1 MKSGRHAKILEIINA
16 NAIETQDELLDCL
29 SAEGYKVTQATVS
42 RDIKDLRLVKTL
54 GSDGKYRY
62 TAAQNNSVDIRSTF
76 SQLFSSSVLAIDRA
90 QNIVVI
96 KTLSGMANAVCA
108 ALDTIGSTNIVGT
121 LAGDDTIFIACRT
134 NDSAQEFAD
143 FLKQQKNVK

>member
-1 MKSGRHAKILEIINA
+1 MKSGRHAKILEIISEYPV
-16 NAIETQDELLDCL
+16 ETQDEIINRLKD
-29 SAEGYKVTQATVS
+29 AGYKATQATIS

-62 TAAQNNSVDIRSTF
+62 TSAANHNADLRSSF
-76 SQLFSSSVLAIDRA
+76 MQLFSGSVTSVDSA

-108 ALDTIGSTNIVGT
+108 AMDSTDNSAIVGT
-121 LAGDDTIFIACRT
+121 IAGDDTIFVACRT
-134 NDSAQEFAD
+134 TESAEELTNT
-143 FLKQQKNVK
+143 LKQHTIVQ

>member
-1 MKSGRHAKILEIINA
+1 M
-16 NAIETQDELLDCL
+16 
-29 SAEGYKVTQATVS
+29 
-42 RDIKDLRLVKTL
+42 
-54 GSDGKYRY
+54 
-62 TAAQNNSVDIRSTF
+62 
-76 SQLFSSSVLAIDRA
+76 LAIDRA

>member
-1 MKSGRHAKILEIINA
+1 MKSGRHAKILEIISEYPV
-16 NAIETQDELLDCL
+16 ETQDEIISRLKD
-29 SAEGYKVTQATVS
+29 AGYKATQATIS

-62 TAAQNNSVDIRSTF
+62 TSDANRSSDLRNNFLQFFSTSVISVDS
-76 SQLFSSSVLAIDRA
+76 A

-108 ALDTIGSTNIVGT
+108 AMDSTDNSSIVGT
-121 LAGDDTIFIACRT
+121 IAGDDTIFVACRT
-134 NDSAQEFAD
+134 TESADALTQS
-143 FLKQQKNVK
+143 LKQYTLKQ

>member
-1 MKSGRHAKILEIINA
+1 MKSGRHAKILEIISEYPV
-16 NAIETQDELLDCL
+16 ETQDEIINRLKD
-29 SAEGYKVTQATVS
+29 AGYKATQATIS

-62 TAAQNNSVDIRSTF
+62 TSAANHNADLRSSF
-76 SQLFSSSVLAIDRA
+76 MQLFSGSVTSVDSA

-108 ALDTIGSTNIVGT
+108 AMDSTDNSAIVGT
-121 LAGDDTIFIACRT
+121 IAGDDTIFVACRT
-134 NDSAQEFAD
+134 TKSAVELTNT
-143 FLKQQKNVK
+143 LKQHTIVS